1 MSATMADP
9 SSLIGQTI
17 SHYRIVEKLGGGGMG
32 VVYKAEDTRLD
43 RFVALKFLPEHLT
56 KDLQSLERFRR
67 EAKAASALN
76 HPNICTIYDIGEEGG
91 RAFIAMEHLEG
102 KTLKQT
108 IAGRPMELE
117 QTLNIAIEVV
127 DALDAAHSKGIVH
140 RDIKPTNLFVT
151 GRGHAKILDFGLAK
165 FSLTKDTSS
174 DAETLATQ
182 EVDPDHLT
190 SPGTT
195 LGTVAYMSPEQAR
208 AKDLDARTDLFSFGV
223 VLYEMATGQLPF
235 RGESSATIFE
245 SILNRVPVS
254 PVRLNPDLPREL
266 ERTISKALEKDR
278 NLRYQGAAEFRADLQ
293 RSKRDTDSGRLAAT
307 ECTLDGTVAAP
318 QSIDQRVDSA
328 DKSTNLGQN
337 RSGPW
342 KIVILVAVLFITVIT
357 ALYRRSSATPKLTDK
372 DTSVL
377 ADFTNTTGDPVFDG
391 TLRRGLAVQL
401 EQSPFLSLVS
411 DEQVQQTLRFMG
423 KTGDVSLTPEI
434 AREVCLRTSSTAEL
448 EGSIAVVGTQYS
460 LTLRAVTCSSGEL
473 LASTQAL
480 ASDKAHVLNALGDA
494 ASELRKILGES
505 LTTVQKYNTPLIQ
518 ATTPS
523 LEALQ
528 AFNLGWK
535 DLVAGDNS
543 AALDFFQRAT
553 RLDANFAAAYWGEA
567 SAADNLGE
575 ASLADQACNQA
586 FGLREKLSEQEKLTI
601 EGSCEDDWIKA
612 KRTFQVAI
620 QLYPRAP
627 QFHVNLAS
635 TLYAIGEYEASV
647 KERQETLR
655 LSPDS
660 GLPYLGAIYS
670 YLALGRVE
678 EAQETANEARK
689 RGLEST
695 ISSALYDLAFYRSDA
710 AEMDRQ
716 AASSVGKPGVED
728 LLLACQ
734 ADTAAYFGRL
744 QEARALSR
752 KARDSALRAGQKETA
767 ATYDAVAALR
777 EALFGNLSQARK
789 AAGPA
794 GKRTAGREST
804 YAVALARAYTGDIE
818 GARESSI
825 SLANNFPNDSAVQF
839 NYLPTLRAKIVFAEK
854 NARQALDELEI
865 AAPYE
870 IGNPGGGFYSWSALY
885 PVYLKGEGY
894 LSIHRGSEAAA
905 EFQKILGHRGVV
917 FYEPIA
923 VLARLGTA
931 RSYVLQDDR
940 DKGRTAYHDFLTLWK
955 DADPDIPI
963 LKEAKAEY
971 AKLQ

>member
-1 MSATMADP
+1 MADFW
-9 SSLIGQTI
+9 SLIGQTI

-43 RFVALKFLPEHLT
+43 RFVALKFLPEHLA

-102 KTLKQT
+102 KTLKHT

-140 RDIKPTNLFVT
+140 RDIKPANLFVT
-151 GRGHAKILDFGLAK
+151 DRGHAKILDFGLAK
-165 FSLTKDTSS
+165 FNVTKDTSS

-182 EVDPDHLT
+182 EVDPEHLT
-190 SPGTT
+190 SPGST

-254 PVRLNPDLPREL
+254 PVRLNPDLPLEL

-278 NLRYQGAAEFRADLQ
+278 NLRYQGAAEVRADLQ
-293 RSKRDTDSGRLAAT
+293 RLKRDTDSGRSGAINADGR
-307 ECTLDGTVAAP
+307 LDGTVAAS
-318 QSIDQRVDSA
+318 QSINRRPDSA
-328 DKSTNLGQN
+328 GKSTNLGKG
-337 RSGPW
+337 RLW
-342 KIVILVAVLFITVIT
+342 KIVIPAAVLLIALIAG
-357 ALYRRSSATPKLTDK
+357 ALYRRSSTTPKLTDK
-372 DTSVL
+372 DTTVL

-401 EQSPFLSLVS
+401 EQSPFLSMVS
-411 DEQVQQTLRFMG
+411 DEQIQQTLRFMG
-423 KTGDVSLTPEI
+423 KTGDVRLTPEI

-448 EGSIAVVGTQYS
+448 EGSIAAVGTQYN
-460 LTLRAVTCSSGEL
+460 LTLRAVTCSNGEL
-473 LASTQAL
+473 LASAQAL

-505 LTTVQKYNTPLIQ
+505 LATVQKYNTPLIQ

-535 DLVAGDNS
+535 DFVEGDNS
-543 AALDFFQRAT
+543 AALDFFRRAT
-553 RLDANFAAAYWGEA
+553 KLDANFAAAYWGQ
-567 SAADNLGE
+567 AAAAVNLGE
-575 ASLADQACNQA
+575 AHLADQACNQA
-586 FGLREKLSEQEKLTI
+586 LSLREKLSEQEKLTI
-601 EGSCEDDWIKA
+601 EGSCEGDWIKA
-612 KRTFQVAI
+612 KRTFQVAT

-647 KERQETLR
+647 KERREALR
-655 LSPDS
+655 LTPDS

-670 YLALGRVE
+670 YLALERVE
-678 EAQETANEARK
+678 GAQETANEARK
-689 RGLEST
+689 KGLEST
-695 ISSALYDLAFYRSDA
+695 ISNALYDLAFYRSDA

-716 AASSVGKPGVED
+716 AASSVGKPGIED
-728 LLLACQ
+728 LLLACE
-734 ADTAAYFGRL
+734 ADTAAYFGRF
-744 QEARALSR
+744 QEARALSK
-752 KARDSALRAGQKETA
+752 KARDSALRAGQEETA
-767 ATYDAVAALR
+767 AAYEAVAALR
-777 EALFGNLSQARK
+777 EALVGNRMQVRKEAR
-789 AAGPA
+789 PA

-804 YAVALARAYTGDIE
+804 YAGALARVYAGDVE
-818 GARESSI
+818 GARESGI
-825 SLANNFPNDSAVQF
+825 SLAKNFPKDSAVQF
-839 NYLPTLRAKIVFAEK
+839 NYLPTLRAKIALAGK

-885 PVYLKGEGY
+885 PVYLRGEAY
-894 LSIHRGSEAAA
+894 LSAHRGSEAAA
-905 EFQKILGHRGVV
+905 EFEKISGHRGVV
-917 FYEPIA
+917 FYEPIG
-923 VLARLGTA
+923 VLARLGAA

-940 DKGRTAYHDFLTLWK
+940 GKGRAAYQDFLTLWK

-963 LKEAKAEY
+963 LKQAKAEY
-971 AKLQ
+971 AKLP